1 VTAGLDSPLEIARW
15 RVIGNIVLAIPH
27 FIVLYVLRLAAGLLT
42 IGGWFAIVFTGTLP
56 PGIGAF
62 VAGVH
67 RYEWRVSTYAL
78 YLREPYPS
86 FGIPSG
92 YTDPGGD
99 PAWLNIVPAQQYS
112 RIAVIF
118 RFPLVIPQLL
128 WGVVLGIGLWVAMIV
143 AFFAVLIT
151 GRWPA
156 GLRKFVVGVEF
167 WTFRVN
173 AWYSLLADPYPPFS
187 ID

>member
-1 VTAGLDSPLEIARW
+1 
-15 RVIGNIVLAIPH
+15 
-27 FIVLYVLRLAAGLLT
+27 
-42 IGGWFAIVFTGTLP
+42 
-56 PGIGAF
+56 
-62 VAGVH
+62 
-67 RYEWRVSTYAL
+67 
-78 YLREPYPS
+78 
-86 FGIPSG
+86 
-92 YTDPGGD
+92 
-99 PAWLNIVPAQQYS
+99 
-112 RIAVIF
+112 
-118 RFPLVIPQLL
+118 
-128 WGVVLGIGLWVAMIV
+128 VLGIGLWVAMIV